1 MGDAAGTC
9 KHSDTRDIGVDLDFS
24 GLPGIQWICTG
35 VEVRGLEPL
44 ASSMRP
50 RRSSQL
56 SYTPAGGTSLPA
68 APRLGVPLTQATPD
82 RIASERRLTAVAGR
96 TTQ

>member
-1 MGDAAGTC
+1 MRILVVFYLG
-9 KHSDTRDIGVDLDFS
+9 FS
-24 GLPGIQWICTG
+24 GSTG
-35 VEVRGLEPL
+35 NLWDDLRVEVRGLEPL

-68 APRLGVPLTQATPD
+68 APRLGVPLTRATPD